1 MGKYALE
8 VKHVSKSFR
17 LPTEQANGIKQA
29 FVNWTKGIKGYKEQ
43 HVLKDISFKVEK
55 GDFFGIVGRNGSGKS
70 TLLKIISQIYTPE
83 KGTVKVNGTL
93 IPFIELGV
101 GFNPELTGREN
112 IYLNG
117 ALLGFSKDEVSAMY
131 DEIVEFAELEEFMD
145 QKLKNYSSGMQVR
158 LAFSIAIKAQG
169 DILVLDEVLAVG
181 DEAFQRKCDDFFS
194 KIKKDKTKTVILVTH
209 SMSSVRRYCNKAI
222 MINQGE
228 VASLGSIDE
237 VVEAYTQLNLEKL
250 GKKEPE
256 TQEVLGLNDELTK
269 LKINAL
275 SKKVVSNKE
284 NFEFEVEYNYVGK
297 KKIFLAVAMFDQTRG
312 GIVYDSSQVYVDR
325 GDQKVGFSIPMELF
339 NSSEFKL
346 TASIRD
352 ANKKL
357 SGNENLIGF
366 TNDENSL
373 IFKLSNKKEISD
385 YALLNSEVFKVERIK

>member
-269 LKINAL
+269 LKINAV

-284 NFEFEVEYNYVGK
+284 NFEFEVEYNYIGK

-325 GDQKVGFSIPMELF
+325 GDQKVKFSIPMELF

>member
-17 LPTEQANGIKQA
+17 LPTEQANGVKQA

-269 LKINAL
+269 LKINAI

-325 GDQKVGFSIPMELF
+325 GDQKVRFSIPMELF

>member
-101 GFNPELTGREN
+101 GFNPELTGRAN

-269 LKINAL
+269 LKINAI

-284 NFEFEVEYNYVGK
+284 NFEFEIEYNYVGK

-325 GDQKVGFSIPMELF
+325 GDQKVRFSIPMELF

>member
-269 LKINAL
+269 LKINAI

-284 NFEFEVEYNYVGK
+284 NFEFEVEYNYIGK
-297 KKIFLAVAMFDQTRG
+297 KKIFLAVAMFDKTRG

-325 GDQKVGFSIPMELF
+325 GDQKVRFSIPMELF